1 MSNWRPKRFWKAAS
15 VVAEEGGFAV
25 RLDDR
30 PVKTPAKQPL
40 LLPTHALA
48 LLVAAEWD
56 AQSGLVNPQTMP
68 ITRMANSAIDKVVPQ
83 YHEVATLLTAYGETD
98 HLCYRATHPPALAT
112 QQALAWDPLLHWAA
126 QALRAPLRSTAGIAP
141 IAQDPAVL
149 AGLHT
154 QVLALGNFKLAAF
167 HDLVSISGSLVLAFA
182 VGQGRLTAEEGWHL
196 SRLDESWQIALWG
209 EDEDAVAAAALK
221 QAAFH
226 LAARFFALCG

>member
-1 MSNWRPKRFWKAAS
+1 MSNWRPKRFWTAAS
-15 VVAEEGGFAV
+15 VVADAGGFAV
-25 RLDDR
+25 HLDGR

-48 LLVAAEWD
+48 TLVAAEWD
-56 AQSGLVNPQTMP
+56 AQSGLVNPETMP

-98 HLCYRATHPPALAT
+98 PLCYRATHPPALAA
-112 QQALAWDPLLHWAA
+112 QQALAWDPLLEWAA
-126 QALRAPLRSTAGIAP
+126 EALQAPLKATAGIAP

-149 AGLHT
+149 ARLHD

-209 EDEDAVAAAALK
+209 EDEDAAAAAALK
-221 QAAFH
+221 REAFH
-226 LAARFFALCG
+226 LAARFFALCA

>member
-15 VVAEEGGFAV
+15 VVADEGGFAV
-25 RLDDR
+25 HLDGR

-48 LLVAAEWD
+48 TLVAAEWD
-56 AQSGLVNPQTMP
+56 AQSGFVNPETMP
-68 ITRMANSAIDKVVPQ
+68 VTRMANSAIDKVVPQ

-98 HLCYRATHPPALAT
+98 HLCYRATHPPAIAA
-112 QQALAWDPLLHWAA
+112 QQALAWDPLLEWAA
-126 QALRAPLRSTAGIAP
+126 EALQAPLKATAGIAP

-149 AGLHT
+149 ARLHD

-209 EDEDAVAAAALK
+209 EDEDAAAGAALK
-221 QAAFH
+221 REAFH
-226 LAARFFALCG
+226 LAARFFALCA

>member
-15 VVAEEGGFAV
+15 VVADEGGFAV
-25 RLDDR
+25 HLDGR

-48 LLVAAEWD
+48 TLVAAEWD
-56 AQSGLVNPQTMP
+56 AQSGLVNPETMP
-68 ITRMANSAIDKVVPQ
+68 VTRMANSAIDKVVSQ

-98 HLCYRATHPPALAT
+98 HLCYRATHPPALAA
-112 QQALAWDPLLHWAA
+112 QQALAWDPLLEWAA
-126 QALRAPLRSTAGIAP
+126 ESLQAPLKATAGIAP
-141 IAQDPAVL
+141 IAQDPTVL
-149 AGLHT
+149 ARLHD

-209 EDEDAVAAAALK
+209 EDEDAAAAAALK
-221 QAAFH
+221 REAFL
-226 LAARFFALCG
+226 LAARFFALCA

>member
-1 MSNWRPKRFWKAAS
+1 M
-15 VVAEEGGFAV
+15 VADAGGFAV
-25 RLDDR
+25 HLDGR

-48 LLVAAEWD
+48 TLVAAEWD
-56 AQSGLVNPQTMP
+56 AQSGLVNPETMP
-68 ITRMANSAIDKVVPQ
+68 VTRMANSAIDKVVPQ

-98 HLCYRATHPPALAT
+98 HLCYRATHPPALAA
-112 QQALAWDPLLHWAA
+112 QQALAWDPLLEWAA
-126 QALRAPLRSTAGIAP
+126 EALQAPLKATAGIAP

-149 AGLHT
+149 ARLHD

-209 EDEDAVAAAALK
+209 EDEDAAAAAALK
-221 QAAFH
+221 REAFD
-226 LAARFFALCG
+226 LAARFFALSA

>member
-15 VVAEEGGFAV
+15 VVADEGGFAV
-25 RLDDR
+25 HLDGR

-48 LLVAAEWD
+48 TLVAAEWD
-56 AQSGLVNPQTMP
+56 AQSGLVNPETMP
-68 ITRMANSAIDKVVPQ
+68 VTRMANSAIDKVVSQ

-98 HLCYRATHPPALAT
+98 HLCYRATHPPALAA
-112 QQALAWDPLLHWAA
+112 QQALAWDPLLEWAA
-126 QALRAPLRSTAGIAP
+126 ESLQAPLKATAGIAP
-141 IAQDPAVL
+141 IAQDPTVL
-149 AGLHT
+149 ARLHD

-209 EDEDAVAAAALK
+209 EDEDAAAAAALK
-221 QAAFH
+221 REAFH
-226 LAARFFALCG
+226 LAARFFALCA

>member
-15 VVAEEGGFAV
+15 VVADEGGFAV
-25 RLDDR
+25 HLDGR

-48 LLVAAEWD
+48 TLVAAEWD
-56 AQSGLVNPQTMP
+56 AQSGLVNPETMP
-68 ITRMANSAIDKVVPQ
+68 VTRMANSAIDKVVSQ

-98 HLCYRATHPPALAT
+98 HLCYRATHPPALAA
-112 QQALAWDPLLHWAA
+112 QQALAWDPLLEWAA
-126 QALRAPLRSTAGIAP
+126 EALQAPLTATAGIAP

-149 AGLHT
+149 ARLHD

-167 HDLVSISGSLVLAFA
+167 HDLVSISGSLVLAFG

-209 EDEDAVAAAALK
+209 EDEDAAAAAALK
-221 QAAFH
+221 REAFH
-226 LAARFFALCG
+226 LAARFFALCA

>member
-15 VVAEEGGFAV
+15 VVADEGGFAV
-25 RLDDR
+25 HLDGR

-48 LLVAAEWD
+48 TLVAAEWD
-56 AQSGLVNPQTMP
+56 AQSGLVNPETMP
-68 ITRMANSAIDKVVPQ
+68 VTRMANSAIDKVAQQ

-98 HLCYRATHPPALAT
+98 HLCYRATHPPALAA
-112 QQALAWDPLLHWAA
+112 QQALAWDPLLEWAA
-126 QALRAPLRSTAGIAP
+126 EALQAPLKATAGIAP
-141 IAQDPAVL
+141 IAQDPTVL
-149 AGLHT
+149 ARLHD

-209 EDEDAVAAAALK
+209 EDEDAAAAAALK
-221 QAAFH
+221 REAFL
-226 LAARFFALCG
+226 LAARFFALCA